1 MKLYKILLTFVV
13 ISLVCVSPHA
23 SQAKEPD
30 KVEQKLLGKHMF
42 SLQWIIYETEKFGT
56 ATVTRKN
63 DGGLYVDAR
72 QELKGDY
79 VTLEGDVRVIDVK
92 EFTVTGELVT
102 SVSYINGGKPC
113 VRNGT
118 FTFKA
123 TGKRKYWRMQE
134 MANPCANVVDYVDI
148 YF

>member
-1 MKLYKILLTFVV
+1 MKLYKTLIMLAVV
-13 ISLVCVSPHA
+13 NLVFIPA
-23 SQAKEPD
+23 STSRAKESN
-30 KVEQKLLGKHMF
+30 KAEQKLLGKHMF
-42 SLQWIIYETEKFGT
+42 SLQYILFETEKFGT

-72 QELKGDY
+72 QESNSGY
-79 VTLEGDVRVIDVK
+79 VTLKGDVRVANAK

-102 SVSYINGGKPC
+102 CVSYINGGKPC

-118 FTFKA
+118 FTFKV

-134 MANPCANVVDYVDI
+134 MANPCENVVDYVDI